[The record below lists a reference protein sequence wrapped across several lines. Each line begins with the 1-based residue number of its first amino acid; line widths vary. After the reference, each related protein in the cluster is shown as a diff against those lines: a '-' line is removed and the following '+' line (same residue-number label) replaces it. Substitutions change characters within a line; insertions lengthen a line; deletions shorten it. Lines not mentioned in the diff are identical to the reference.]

1 MTLVFSFIDFS
12 TLIFI
17 IPITGSLIAIVY
29 NLFIIKS
36 GKNQPPEVN
45 ASKYLIYSGM
55 INIIFIILSY
65 LIPDLILKSPYN
77 EVETQIY
84 LAYNVFRGLLFSVPS
99 LITYGVLFLIFGLK
113 NRQRFKSYLMISGI
127 LWTIYY
133 SVNVIVLNGE
143 LYTILFQLTA
153 IDILTLTS
161 IFIIVASFGW
171 LILIGFI
178 LLIVHGFKNN
188 DNNMIYA
195 GIVFFLGYALS
206 IIIPIFIAIISTP
219 FP

>member
-12 TLIFI
+12 TLLFI
-17 IPITGSLIAIVY
+17 IPITSSLIAIVY
-29 NLFIIKS
+29 NYFIIKS

-65 LIPDLILKSPYN
+65 LIPDLRLISPYN

-84 LAYNVFRGLLFSVPS
+84 LAYNIFRGLLFTIPS
-99 LITYGVLFLIFGLK
+99 LITYGVIFLIFGLK
-113 NRQRFKSYLMISGI
+113 NRQRFKSYIMISGI
-127 LWTIYY
+127 LWIISY
-133 SVNVIVLNGE
+133 SVRAIVLNGE
-143 LYTILFQLTA
+143 LYTILFQLFA
-153 IDILTLTS
+153 IDVLTLTS
-161 IFIIVASFGW
+161 IFIIVASFGL

-195 GIVFFLGYALS
+195 GLFFFLGFVLS
-206 IIIPIFIAIISTP
+206 LIIPLFIT
-219 FP
+219 F